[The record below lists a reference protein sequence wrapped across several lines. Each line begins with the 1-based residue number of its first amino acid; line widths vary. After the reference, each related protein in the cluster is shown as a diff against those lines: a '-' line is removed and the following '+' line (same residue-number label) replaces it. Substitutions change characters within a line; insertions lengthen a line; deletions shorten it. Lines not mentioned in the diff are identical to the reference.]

1 MMNTQRLISSN
12 LNHSYNDAIINMVLA
27 KSSRE
32 HDTRELARLV
42 DRTRHS
48 RQHRALLVAV
58 LALNEQTTLCQL
70 TNERRHS
77 TAPPHS
83 HNRTPQR

>member
-1 MMNTQRLISSN
+1 MNTQRLISSN
-12 LNHSYNDAIINMVLA
+12 QIHSQNDALINMVLA

-48 RQHRALLVAV
+48 RQHHALLVAV

-70 TNERRHS
+70 MNERRHS
-77 TAPPHS
+77 SASPSTQ
-83 HNRTPQR
+83 QRKNSD

>member
-1 MMNTQRLISSN
+1 MSTQRLITSN
-12 LNHSYNDAIINMVLA
+12 QQHSYNDAIINTVLA

-48 RQHRALLVAV
+48 RQHHALLVAV
-58 LALNEQTTLCQL
+58 FALNEQTTLCQL
-70 TNERRHS
+70 MNERRHS
-77 TAPPHS
+77 SAPPSTRHRS
-83 HNRTPQR
+83 SQS

>member
-1 MMNTQRLISSN
+1 MNTQRLISSN
-12 LNHSYNDAIINMVLA
+12 QTHSHNDAIINMVLA

-58 LALNEQTTLCQL
+58 MAFNEQTTLCQL
-70 TNERRHS
+70 MNERRHS
-77 TAPPHS
+77 SASPSTR
-83 HNRTPQR
+83 NRTSQT